1 MGANKRRRRRARG
14 SIDELPS
21 GSLRVRVYG
30 GTEPLTGR
38 EIRLVETIPDGPKAQ
53 AAAEKTLTRLLNQ
66 VDEKR
71 HPRTSATLNQLLD
84 RWVAAADVAPHT
96 KSSYHSNVRKHIGP
110 VLGSLKVSGVDV
122 EILEAFY
129 AELRRCREHCDG
141 RPYVQHRTTQ
151 DHRCD
156 PHPKTTCEPPDPQC
170 RHCRRT
176 CKLHVC
182 APLSRSSI
190 RHIHWMLSGAFG
202 SAVRWGWIAVNP
214 ADQARHPD
222 HLPAKPQPPSVAEA
236 ARLVE
241 AAARRDPAW
250 GTFVWVTT
258 TTGARRGEVCGLRWE
273 DVDLVNKVVHLH
285 RAIGIGED
293 GGWIEKD
300 TKTHQ
305 HRRIVLDDETVAVLG
320 EHLIRRRAQAEALGV
335 ALMPEAYVFSPA
347 PDGSKFQAPGA
358 ISQRYDRMA
367 KGLGIDTTLH
377 KLRHYSATELINAGV
392 DVRTVAGRLGHGGGG
407 ATTLRVYAAWLSEA
421 DQRAATALS
430 GRMPARIQDGD
441 AVSQGNRPDT
451 HRAEEPAGPYVE
463 IADDLRGAIRT
474 GILNSGDV
482 LPTAKELGARYKVSA
497 ATAQR
502 AVQLLRDE
510 GLVEVSRGRRAVVT
524 AGRTEEA
531 EPG

>member
-1 MGANKRRRRRARG
+1 M
-14 SIDELPS
+14 
-21 GSLRVRVYG
+21 RVYG
-30 GTEPLTGR
+30 GVDPLSKKQIYLR
-38 EIRLVETIPDGPKAQ
+38 ETIPPGPKAQ
-53 AAAEKTLTRLLNQ
+53 AEAEKALTRLLNQ
-66 VDEKR
+66 VDERR

-84 RWVAAADVAPHT
+84 RWVVAADVAPHT
-96 KSSYHSNVRKHIGP
+96 KRSYHSNIRKHIGP
-110 VLGSLKVSGVDV
+110 MLGSLKVSRVDV

-129 AELRRCREHCDG
+129 AELRRCREHCDR

-151 DHRCD
+151 DHLCD
-156 PHPKTTCEPPDPQC
+156 PHPKTACAPADPQC
-170 RHCRRT
+170 QHCRRT
-176 CKLHVC
+176 CKTHVC

-190 RHIHWMLSGAFG
+190 RHIHWMLSGALG

-222 HLPAKPQPPSVAEA
+222 HLPAKPKPPSVAEA
-236 ARLVE
+236 AQLVE

-258 TTGARRGEVCGLRWE
+258 TTGARRGEMCGLHWE
-273 DVDLVNKVVHLH
+273 DIDLVNKVVHLH

-293 GGWIEKD
+293 GGWTEKD

-305 HRRIVLDDETVAVLG
+305 HRRIVLDDETAAVLG
-320 EHLIRRRAQAEALGV
+320 EHLMRRRAEAEALGV
-335 ALMPEAYVFSPA
+335 VLTPEAYVFSPT
-347 PDGSKFQAPGA
+347 PDSSRFMAPGA

-367 KGLGIDTTLH
+367 KKLRIDTTLH
-377 KLRHYSATELINAGV
+377 KLRHYSATELIKAGV

-430 GRMPARIQDGD
+430 GRMPARIQDG
-441 AVSQGNRPDT
+441 AAAWQGAGPAT
-451 HRAEEPAGPYVE
+451 HRAADPAGPYVA
-463 IADDLRGAIRT
+463 IADDLRGGIRS
-474 GILNSGDV
+474 GILKHGDI
-482 LPTAKELGARYKVSA
+482 LPTVKELGARYKVSA

-502 AVQLLRDE
+502 AVQLLKDE
-510 GLVEVSRGRRAVVT
+510 GLIGVSRGRRAIVT
-524 AGRTEEA
+524 ADRPEEA